1 MSIHCPSNIIDTIKD
16 PLQVV
21 DVLFLLL
28 LRELTSLRVLIVI
41 NVVILSMT
49 AILAKTHLKPIL
61 LNLHLLNLILGRR
74 LCTLHPPLHNLLFA
88 DTMVH
93 QAIKVHEV

>member
-1 MSIHCPSNIIDTIKD
+1 MITCTIIYIIDTSQD
-16 PLQVV
+16 RLQVE
-21 DVLFLLL
+21 DVVYQLLF
-28 LRELTSLRVLIVI
+28 RALTSLLILIVI
-41 NVVILSMT
+41 NVVMT

-61 LNLHLLNLILGRR
+61 LNLHLLNLILDRR